1 MGSKEVNSLPFHLE
15 LEGKVNASTQNQAH
29 PALLFLCRELLE
41 RSLQIKVRHGKGD
54 KDRHR
59 MLPAR

>member
-1 MGSKEVNSLPFHLE
+1 VNSLPFHLE
-15 LEGKVNASTQNQAH
+15 LEGKGNASTQNQALS
-29 PALLFLCRELLE
+29 ALLVQHKELLE
-41 RSLQIKVRHGKGD
+41 RSLQIKVRQGKGD